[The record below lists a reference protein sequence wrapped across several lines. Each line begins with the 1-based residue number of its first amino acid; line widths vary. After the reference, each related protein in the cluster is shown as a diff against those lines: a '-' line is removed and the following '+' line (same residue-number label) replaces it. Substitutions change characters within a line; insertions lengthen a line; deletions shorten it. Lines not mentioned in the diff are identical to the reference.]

1 MAAPTVHLS
10 GVDGPR
16 KTETDGTL
24 HLTVMGPNVFS
35 TFPLPEQGAVTIGRD
50 DSADI
55 RITDEGASRPHAR
68 LHIADGGLL
77 YIEDLKSSNGTYVR
91 DQRLRPGDRV
101 ELKLGEA
108 VTIGYTIVMVQRRRA
123 PATPRRLHSH
133 ATFEERLEDACERA
147 SLTGATLAVVR
158 VRLEDVRLADR
169 ASTALADELR
179 AGDILAQYAPGEY
192 EVLLLDTEPVR
203 ARSLAEELSRRL
215 AVHGMAARSVT
226 AVYPTD
232 GRTAGALIGTATAMQ
247 RGQDRAA
254 DSGPILNSDVTRKL
268 YRLAERAAAG
278 QSANGLINILV
289 LGETGAGKEV
299 LADFIHRSSPRA
311 GGPYVCINCAALS
324 ENLLESELFGYERG
338 AFTGAT
344 QTKVGLL
351 EAAEGGTVFLD
362 EIGEMP
368 ASLQTKVLRAIENRE
383 ITRVGALKG
392 RPIDVRFIAATNR
405 DLETE
410 VDRQRFRQ
418 DLYFR
423 LNGISLTIPPLRER
437 VDEIEPLARQFLAD
451 ATAAG
456 APGRRVPRLSVE
468 ALEILRGYSW
478 PGNIRELRNAIE
490 RALVLCDSAEITA
503 EHLPVEKMRSTTRRA
518 SDRAGVPA
526 LETTQSVPAP
536 AVPGVPPGME
546 LSSRDLAERERI
558 FAVLAECAGSQT
570 AAAEKLG
577 ISRGT
582 LIARLKRL
590 AIPRPRAGRND

>member
-10 GVDGPR
+10 GIDGPR

-24 HLTVMGPNVFS
+24 HLTVMAANVFS

-68 LHIADGGLL
+68 LHIAADGAL
-77 YIEDLKSSNGTYVR
+77 YIEDLKSSNGTYLR
-91 DQRLRPGDRV
+91 DQRLQPGDRV

-123 PATPRRLHSH
+123 PALTRRMHSH

-147 SLTGATLAVVR
+147 SNTGAMLAVVR
-158 VRLEDVRLADR
+158 IRLEDSTVGDR
-169 ASTALADELR
+169 ASRALAEELR
-179 AGDILAQYAPGEY
+179 AGDVLAQYAPGEY
-192 EVLLLDTEPVR
+192 EVLLLDTEPAR
-203 ARSLAEELSRRL
+203 ARALAEELSRRL
-215 AVHGMAARSVT
+215 AVHGIGARSVT
-226 AVYPTD
+226 AQFPAD
-232 GRTAGALIGTATAMQ
+232 GRTAGALIGATTAMQ
-247 RGQDRAA
+247 RGLDRAS
-254 DSGPILNSDVTRKL
+254 DSGPILSSDVTRKL

-278 QSANGLINILV
+278 QTANGLINVLV

-299 LADFIHRSSPRA
+299 LADYIHRRSPRA
-311 GGPYVCINCAALS
+311 SGPYVCINCAALS

-344 QTKVGLL
+344 QTKAGLL
-351 EAAEGGTVFLD
+351 ESAQGGTVFLD

-368 ASLQTKVLRAIENRE
+368 ASLQTKLLRAIENRE
-383 ITRVGALKG
+383 ITRVGALKS

-405 DLETE
+405 DLEADVE
-410 VDRQRFRQ
+410 RQGFRR

-423 LNGISLTIPPLRER
+423 LNGISLTIPPLRDR
-437 VDEIEPLARQFLAD
+437 VEEIEPLAQQFLLD

-456 APGRRVPRLSVE
+456 PPGRRVPRLSPE
-468 ALEILRGYSW
+468 AIEILRGYSW
-478 PGNIRELRNAIE
+478 PGNIRELRNVIE
-490 RALVLCDSAEITA
+490 RALVLCDSAEITT
-503 EHLPVEKMRSTTRRA
+503 EHLPVEKMRPHSRRA
-518 SDRAGVPA
+518 NDSTGGRLSTPVTGSPLGGPA
-526 LETTQSVPAP
+526 L
-536 AVPGVPPGME
+536 PPGLD
-546 LSSRDLAERERI
+546 LSAKDLAERERI
-558 FAVLAECAGSQT
+558 FAALAECAGSQT
-570 AAAEKLG
+570 SAAEKLG

-590 AIPRPRAGRND
+590 AIPRPRAGRSE